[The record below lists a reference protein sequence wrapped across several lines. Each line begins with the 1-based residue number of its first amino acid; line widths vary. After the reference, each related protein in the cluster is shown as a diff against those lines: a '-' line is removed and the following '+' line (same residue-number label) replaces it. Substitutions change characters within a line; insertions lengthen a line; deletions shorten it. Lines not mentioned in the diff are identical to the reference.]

1 MTGKVNPNVV
11 ELIEIGN
18 KIKGGKIIAGNDKSV
33 RENLEDAIKDAK
45 DRVSWRLF
53 LAISYLFSYQNMKKE
68 IGII

>member
-45 DRVSWRLF
+45 DRVS
-53 LAISYLFSYQNMKKE
+53 
-68 IGII
+68 